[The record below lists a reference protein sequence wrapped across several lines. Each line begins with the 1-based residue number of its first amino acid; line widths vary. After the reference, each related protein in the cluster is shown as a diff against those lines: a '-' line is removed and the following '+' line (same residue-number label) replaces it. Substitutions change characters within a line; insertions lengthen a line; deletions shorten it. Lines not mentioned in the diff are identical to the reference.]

1 MSEAPKDSMEVD
13 LVQKTEKVKV
23 TGELS
28 SEEVETA
35 RQTSQVEAADSTFV
49 SEVDR
54 LEKAGNIDA
63 ELIVHVNQ
71 IGEGAEAASVSEES
85 SQQVGDIEQAYTQK
99 EASVSDLPTEIETL
113 HSDAI
118 IKELPQKAPDNMQ
131 TDIAMVPKQS
141 HNPGDN
147 VVFEAVTEVP
157 STAQDH
163 SEDDVGDEVPEEHT
177 VSPVLQSQTPGEKL
191 VRSRF

>member
-1 MSEAPKDSMEVD
+1 MLPCDHVFALDLNMSEAPKDSMEVD

-23 TGELS
+23 IGELS

-35 RQTSQVEAADSTFV
+35 RQTSQVEVADDTFV

-99 EASVSDLPTEIETL
+99 AASVSDLPTEIETL

-118 IKELPQKAPDNMQ
+118 IK
-131 TDIAMVPKQS
+131 
-141 HNPGDN
+141 
-147 VVFEAVTEVP
+147 
-157 STAQDH
+157 
-163 SEDDVGDEVPEEHT
+163 
-177 VSPVLQSQTPGEKL
+177 VLCKL
-191 VRSRF
+191 I

>member
-1 MSEAPKDSMEVD
+1 MEVD

-71 IGEGAEAASVSEES
+71 IGEGAEVASVSEES
-85 SQQVGDIEQAYTQK
+85 SQQVRDIEQAYIQK
-99 EASVSDLPTEIETL
+99 EASVSDLPIEIETL
-113 HSDAI
+113 HYDAI
-118 IKELPQKAPDNMQ
+118 IKELPRKAPDNMQ
-131 TDIAMVPKQS
+131 TDIAMAPK
-141 HNPGDN
+141 
-147 VVFEAVTEVP
+147 
-157 STAQDH
+157 
-163 SEDDVGDEVPEEHT
+163 
-177 VSPVLQSQTPGEKL
+177 
-191 VRSRF
+191 

>member
-1 MSEAPKDSMEVD
+1 
-13 LVQKTEKVKV
+13 VQKTEKVKV

-35 RQTSQVEAADSTFV
+35 RQTSQVEAADNTFV

-71 IGEGAEAASVSEES
+71 IGEGAEVASVSEES

-131 TDIAMVPKQS
+131 TDIATTPKQS
-141 HNPGDN
+141 
-147 VVFEAVTEVP
+147 
-157 STAQDH
+157 
-163 SEDDVGDEVPEEHT
+163 
-177 VSPVLQSQTPGEKL
+177 QS
-191 VRSRF
+191 RR